1 MRITLCIQ
9 GEWSSTTL
17 KLCLQ
22 SATLHP
28 HEVCSGEDPQV
39 IWPDEISVRH
49 PNVYGTRLGSDDHWA
64 TGLRHLALD
73 GQGELL
79 HLPGRGA

>member
-1 MRITLCIQ
+1 M
-9 GEWSSTTL
+9 L
-17 KLCLQ
+17 KLRLQ
-22 SATLHP
+22 SATSHP

-49 PNVYGTRLGSDDHWA
+49 LNVYGTRLGSDDCWA

-73 GQGELL
+73 DHGELP
-79 HLPGRGA
+79 HLPGRGT